1 VVDARILNT
10 AAALN
15 AAVISLASATPISRI
30 TVADVTRA
38 ARINRATFYSHYTSP
53 SALLAHV
60 LSADLEQI
68 RTTDNRERASGD
80 LPAALITRQSVIDS
94 VRHVAR
100 FRDIYRLALTDASDG
115 TTHHVL
121 AASFYGSC
129 LTHLRNSV
137 SPEEIPGDIEL
148 VAAYV
153 ANGLVGAI
161 EAAAS
166 SGHWDESGLTE
177 LLMAMLPTWW
187 DRA

>member
-15 AAVISLASATPISRI
+15 AAVISLASVTPISQI

-38 ARINRATFYSHYTSP
+38 AEINRATFYSHYTSP

-60 LSADLEQI
+60 LSTDLEQI
-68 RTTDNRERASGD
+68 RAVDNEERANGGR
-80 LPAALITRQSVIDS
+80 PPALITRQSVIDS
-94 VRHVAR
+94 VRHVDH

-121 AASFYGSC
+121 SAQFYGSC
-129 LTHLRNSV
+129 LTHLRDSV
-137 SPEEIPGDIEL
+137 APESLPGEITL

-153 ANGLVGAI
+153 ANGLVGTI
-161 EAAAS
+161 EAAVAS
-166 SGHWDESGLTE
+166 DHWDENELAD
-177 LLMAMLPTWW
+177 LLMAMLPSWW
-187 DRA
+187 D

>member
-15 AAVISLASATPISRI
+15 AAVVSLASATPISQL

-38 ARINRATFYSHYTSP
+38 AEINRATFYSHYTSP

-60 LSADLEQI
+60 LSTDLETI
-68 RTTDNRERASGD
+68 RAADNAERTTASRE
-80 LPAALITRQSVIDS
+80 PAQITRQSVLDS
-94 VRHVAR
+94 VRHVNH

-121 AASFYGSC
+121 AAQFYGSC
-129 LTHLRNSV
+129 LTHLRDSV
-137 SPEEIPGDIEL
+137 SPERIPGDIEL

-153 ANGLVGAI
+153 ANGLVGTI
-161 EAAAS
+161 EAAVAS
-166 SGHWDESGLTE
+166 DHWDENQLAD
-177 LLMAMLPTWW
+177 LLMAMLPPWW
-187 DRA
+187 DAS

>member
-15 AAVISLASATPISRI
+15 AAVISLASVTPISRI

-38 ARINRATFYSHYTSP
+38 AAINRATFYSHYTSP

-68 RTTDNRERASGD
+68 RTADNAERAGSGRA
-80 LPAALITRQSVIDS
+80 PEMITRQSVIAS
-94 VRHVAR
+94 VRHVQR
-100 FRDIYRLALTDASDG
+100 FSDIYRLALTDASDG

-121 AASFYGSC
+121 AAQFYGSC

-137 SPEEIPGDIEL
+137 SPEKIPGDIEL

-153 ANGLVGAI
+153 ANGLVGTI
-161 EAAAS
+161 EAAVDS
-166 SGHWDESGLTE
+166 DRRDENELVD
-177 LLMAMLPTWW
+177 LLMAMLPPWW
-187 DRA
+187 DAS